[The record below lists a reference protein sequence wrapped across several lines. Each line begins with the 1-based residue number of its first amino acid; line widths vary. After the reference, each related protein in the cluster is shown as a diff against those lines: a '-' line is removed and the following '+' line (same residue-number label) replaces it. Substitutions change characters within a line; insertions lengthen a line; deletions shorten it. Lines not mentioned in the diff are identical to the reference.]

1 MNSIKIINFSLIY
14 IFLQIMKRYIFQ
26 ILLESRMIR
35 KNSIFVIVHAL
46 ELCYHALRP
55 QMYRTTVNINEGTKA
70 ITS

>member
-1 MNSIKIINFSLIY
+1 M
-14 IFLQIMKRYIFQ
+14 MKRYIFQ